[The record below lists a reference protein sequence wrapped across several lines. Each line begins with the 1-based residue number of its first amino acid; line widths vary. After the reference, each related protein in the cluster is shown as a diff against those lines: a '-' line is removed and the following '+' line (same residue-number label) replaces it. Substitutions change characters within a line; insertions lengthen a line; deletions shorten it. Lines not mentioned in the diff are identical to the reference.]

1 MNDFFYQLLLLM
13 IVVFLPLLFFVI
25 VRLIL
30 FIKDKFSDLIS
41 QIQCLIN
48 DFNEFKNLSKTKK

>member
-41 QIQCLIN
+41 QIQFLIN

>member
-1 MNDFFYQLLLLM
+1 M